1 MCESKAQQLI
11 NNFLYSAVKEQLPKG
26 RAHLDLLHAQ
36 DFFFFKAG
44 TNIYENYCWDKGK
57 QQEVY
62 VKISV
67 RSLSADR
74 TNKCLEHEGGLCHP
88 ELALQK

>member
-1 MCESKAQQLI
+1 MRTLI
-11 NNFLYSAVKEQLPKG
+11 CSTH
-26 RAHLDLLHAQ
+26 RI
-36 DFFFFKAG
+36 FFFFKAG